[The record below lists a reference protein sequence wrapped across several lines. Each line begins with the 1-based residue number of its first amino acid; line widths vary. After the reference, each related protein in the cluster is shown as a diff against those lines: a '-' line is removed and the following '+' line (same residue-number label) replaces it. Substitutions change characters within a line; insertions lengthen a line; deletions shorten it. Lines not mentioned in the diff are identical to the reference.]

1 MMGLITLNTSLT
13 EPMSIK
19 GDHVYASLINEFDNT
34 VDTDFEESL
43 VNVKPE
49 FSNANEFRKDVQLT
63 FDENIINNQLV
74 GLFNTNRVISLQETV
89 ITWLPDQF

>member
-1 MMGLITLNTSLT
+1 MQ
-13 EPMSIK
+13 IK
-19 GDHVYASLINEFDNT
+19 GDHIYASFINEFDNT
-34 VDTDFEESL
+34 VENDFEESL

-63 FDENIINNQLV
+63 FDENLINNQLV

-89 ITWLPDQF
+89 ISWLPDQF

>member
-1 MMGLITLNTSLT
+1 M
-13 EPMSIK
+13 
-19 GDHVYASLINEFDNT
+19 INEFDNT
-34 VDTDFEESL
+34 VDTDFEEQL
-43 VNVKPE
+43 VNVKPD

-74 GLFNTNRVISLQETV
+74 GLFNTNKVISLQETV